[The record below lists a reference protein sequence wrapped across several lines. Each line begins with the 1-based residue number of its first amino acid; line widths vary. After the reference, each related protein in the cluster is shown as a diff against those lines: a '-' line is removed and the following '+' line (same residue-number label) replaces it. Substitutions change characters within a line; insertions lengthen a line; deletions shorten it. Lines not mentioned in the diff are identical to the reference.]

1 MMSIVLRLAR
11 RRGGRGQRLDVHR
24 SGGFVPTA
32 RHNDAVSTGDRTTL
46 VGRDRA
52 MAVAGASLE
61 AALAGLPRLVLI
73 GGEPGIR
80 KTAMARELARRAQER
95 GAQLGWGAGWEGAGA
110 QPYWPWSRALR
121 PVGGAEL
128 VSDPAAGT
136 AAPGADL
143 VGLRFRMY
151 ASVSNALRTAGPIV
165 LVLDDLHW
173 FDAESVR
180 LLDFASRQPDLGPV
194 LLVGTYRDVDIT
206 ENHPLQTVLGN
217 LPSEAVL

>member
-61 AALAGLPRLVLI
+61 AALAGLPR
-73 GGEPGIR
+73 
-80 KTAMARELARRAQER
+80 
-95 GAQLGWGAGWEGAGA
+95 
-110 QPYWPWSRALR
+110 
-121 PVGGAEL
+121 
-128 VSDPAAGT
+128 
-136 AAPGADL
+136 
-143 VGLRFRMY
+143 
-151 ASVSNALRTAGPIV
+151 IV
-165 LVLDDLHW
+165 MVLDDLQW

-194 LLVGTYRDVDIT
+194 LLVGTYRDVDIA
-206 ENHPLQTVLGN
+206 EDHPLRTVLEN
-217 LPSEAVL
+217 LPSEAVLLRLTGLDVDAVGQLLRREGSMASAAAVHRATGGNPFFVRQLIRLGDGGDLGAEVPLAVG